1 MSVGIGPPQVSP
13 DGKWVWDGQKWVP
26 IPSMEV
32 VAPEPS
38 TPAWQQRTPT
48 GPSIYRYAAG
58 AAVVIVLLLVVLN
71 ATNIIQIPWP
81 GTSSPT
87 VTMAHG
93 SPQPLVSDY
102 DQASRFLSLS
112 LGPAIV
118 SLANTL
124 PAVKS
129 GCTGTLSAQCYTALN
144 TTNDQ
149 MNNTLAIID
158 KGGIPPCISIG
169 VKQFRADLQNMG
181 GGLGVALRAYRD
193 NSVDEINAGLQQ
205 FGSVAQSLQ
214 PDAVTI
220 DSEVNNCSKV
230 ITP

>member
-1 MSVGIGPPQVSP
+1 MSVGVGPPQVSP
-13 DGKWVWDGQKWVP
+13 DGKWVWDGQRWVP

-32 VAPEPS
+32 VAPEP
-38 TPAWQQRTPT
+38 TIPLWQQRTPS

-58 AAVVIVLLLVVLN
+58 AAVVIVLLLVGLN

-81 GTSSPT
+81 GSSPT
-87 VTMAHG
+87 VTMVHG
-93 SPQPLVSDY
+93 SPKPLVSDY
-102 DQASRFLSLS
+102 DQASRFLGLS

-144 TTNDQ
+144 ATNDQ

-205 FGSVAQSLQ
+205 FASVAQALE
-214 PDAVTI
+214 PDATTI

>member
-13 DGKWVWDGQKWVP
+13 DGKWVWDGQKWAP
-26 IPSMEV
+26 IPGVEV

-38 TPAWQQRTPT
+38 TPLWQQRTPS

-58 AAVVIVLLLVVLN
+58 AAVVVVLLLVVLN

-81 GTSSPT
+81 GSSPT
-87 VTMAHG
+87 VTMVHG
-93 SPQPLVSDY
+93 SPKPLVSDY
-102 DQASRFLSLS
+102 DQASRFLDLS

-118 SLANTL
+118 SLSKTL
-124 PAVKS
+124 PAIKS
-129 GCTGTLSAQCYTALN
+129 GCTGTLSQPCYAALN
-144 TTNDQ
+144 ATNDQ

-158 KGGIPPCISIG
+158 TGGIPPCISVG

-193 NSVDEINAGLQQ
+193 NSVDEINTGLQQ
-205 FGSVAQSLQ
+205 FGSVAQALE
-214 PDAVTI
+214 PDATTI
-220 DSEVNNCSKV
+220 ETEVNTCSKV

>member
-26 IPSMEV
+26 IPSMEA

-38 TPAWQQRTPT
+38 APLWQQRTPS

-58 AAVVIVLLLVVLN
+58 AAVVVVVLLVILN

-81 GTSSPT
+81 GSSPT
-87 VTMAHG
+87 VTMVHG
-93 SPQPLVSDY
+93 SPKPLVSDY
-102 DQASRFLSLS
+102 DQASRFLGLS

-118 SLANTL
+118 SLGKTI
-124 PAVKS
+124 PAINS
-129 GCTGTLSAQCYTALN
+129 GCTGTLSQPCYAALN
-144 TTNDQ
+144 DTNDH
-149 MNNTLAIID
+149 MNNVLAIID
-158 KGGIPPCISIG
+158 QGGVPPCISIG
-169 VKQFRADLQNMG
+169 VKQLRADLQNMG

-193 NSVDEINAGLQQ
+193 NSVDEINTGLSQ
-205 FGSVAQSLQ
+205 FASVAQALQ
-214 PDAVTI
+214 PDATAI
-220 DSEVNNCSKV
+220 DTEVNTCPKV

>member
-26 IPSMEV
+26 IPTMEA

-38 TPAWQQRTPT
+38 TPLWQQRTPS

-58 AAVVIVLLLVVLN
+58 AAVAVVLLLVVLN

-81 GTSSPT
+81 GTSPT

-93 SPQPLVSDY
+93 SPIPLVSDY
-102 DQASRFLSLS
+102 DQASRFLDLS

-118 SLANTL
+118 SLRNTI
-124 PAVKS
+124 PAVNS
-129 GCTGTLSAQCYTALN
+129 GCTGTLSAQCYTAL
-144 TTNDQ
+144 TATNDQ
-149 MNNTLAIID
+149 MNNALAIID
-158 KGGIPPCISIG
+158 KGGIPPCISVG

-193 NSVDEINAGLQQ
+193 NSVDEINTGLSQ
-205 FGSVAQSLQ
+205 FDSVARSL
-214 PDAVTI
+214 PADAATI
-220 DSEVNNCSKV
+220 DAEVNNCSKV